1 MLDFGDALPKEEAK
15 QFYLTFFGEHASEET
30 VSEMSDLD
38 FFSQFLSFTTKQV
51 EAAGEISFHKL
62 EILGE
67 IPEGDTIMH
76 VLTRSN
82 ISVGDI
88 EVESMEVI
96 SFRKIE
102 GEWKALLSGK

>member
-30 VSEMSDLD
+30 VSKMSDLD

-67 IPEGDTIMH
+67 IPVGDTIMH